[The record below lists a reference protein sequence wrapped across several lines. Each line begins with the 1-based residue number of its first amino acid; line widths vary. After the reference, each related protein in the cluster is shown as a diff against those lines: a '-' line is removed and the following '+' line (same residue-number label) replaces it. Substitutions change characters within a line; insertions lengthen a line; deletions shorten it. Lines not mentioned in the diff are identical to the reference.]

1 MSKVRTSVELKSPDA
16 KVRELKRMRALATL
30 LLALMTLIFV
40 LTTVTR
46 LDWPWLPYVRAFAE
60 AGMVGACADWFAVV
74 ALFRRPFGLP
84 IPHTGIVPNNKDRIG
99 AALGQFIT
107 NNFLTLHIIGRK
119 IARVDMLGYAARW
132 MTGAENSKQLARYAS
147 RFLPQVLRSL
157 SAPQVG
163 DLLGEVA
170 RRGIEA
176 IPVAPTASRVLS
188 VIWAHGHAQEM
199 LDRAIEIGGEAL
211 AHHRSFIRQRVAE
224 NSSSWMPKWIDNMIA
239 DKVMNGL
246 LGTIG
251 EMRNPDH
258 PWRREVR
265 ESVDKL
271 ILDLATDPQMYAGGE
286 VMKAELLASPVFLE
300 QAKALWAQIESGLH
314 ADLSPRNAAIEAAF
328 EAAIRGLGTWLDDD
342 PALRGRVNR
351 WARAVALRT
360 LVPRRVEIGTYI
372 AQVVQNWDNV
382 TLVNKLE
389 LQVGKDLQYVR
400 INGTVVGGLVGL
412 LIFVVS
418 KWMTGFHS

>member
-1 MSKVRTSVELKSPDA
+1 MSEVRASVELKSPDA
-16 KVRELKRMRALATL
+16 KVGELKRMRAIATL
-30 LLALMTLIFV
+30 LLAFMTLVFV
-40 LTTVTR
+40 VTTMTR
-46 LDWPWLPYVRAFAE
+46 VNWPWVPYVRAFAE

-107 NNFLTLHIIGRK
+107 NNFLTLNVIGRK
-119 IARVDMLGYAARW
+119 IVRVDALGYVAHW
-132 MTGAENSKQLARYAS
+132 MMDSRNSKQLAHYAS
-147 RFLPQVLRSL
+147 RFLPQILRSL
-157 SAPQVG
+157 SAPQVSEF
-163 DLLGEVA
+163 LGEVA
-170 RRGIEA
+170 RRGIES
-176 IPVAPTASRVLS
+176 IPAAPLASRVLS
-188 VIWAHGHAQEM
+188 IIWAQGQAQAM
-199 LDRAIEIGGEAL
+199 LDRAVEIGEDAL
-211 AHHRSFIRQRVAE
+211 AHHKDFIRQRVAE
-224 NSSSWMPKWIDNMIA
+224 NSSSWIPKWIDDMIA

-271 ILDLATDPQMYAGGE
+271 IVDLATDPDMYAGGE
-286 VMKAELLASPVFLE
+286 VLKAELLASPVFLE
-300 QAKALWAQIESGLH
+300 QAKALWTQIESGLH
-314 ADLSPRNAAIEAAF
+314 ADLSARNVAIEAAF

-342 PALRGRVNR
+342 LALRARLNR
-351 WARAVALRT
+351 WVRAVVLRT
-360 LVPRRVEIGTYI
+360 LMPRRVEIGSYI

-412 LIFVVS
+412 LIFIMS
-418 KWMTGFHS
+418 KWMTGLS

>member
-1 MSKVRTSVELKSPDA
+1 VRASAEPKSLDA
-16 KVRELKRMRALATL
+16 KVGELKRMRVIATS
-30 LLALMTLIFV
+30 LLAFMTLVFV
-40 LTTVTR
+40 VTTMTR
-46 LDWPWLPYVRAFAE
+46 VNWPWLPYLRAFAE

-107 NNFLTLHIIGRK
+107 NNFLALKVIGRK
-119 IARVDMLGYAARW
+119 IVRVDALGYVARW
-132 MTGAENSKQLARYAS
+132 TMDARNSRQLARYAA
-147 RFLPQVLRSL
+147 RFLPQILRSL
-157 SAPQVG
+157 SAPQVSEF
-163 DLLGEVA
+163 LAEVG
-170 RRGIEA
+170 RRGIES
-176 IPVAPTASRVLS
+176 IPAAPLASRVLS
-188 VIWAHGHAQEM
+188 IIWAQGQAQAM
-199 LDRAIEIGGEAL
+199 LDRAVEIGGEAL
-211 AHHRSFIRQRVAE
+211 AHHKDFIRQKVAE
-224 NSSSWMPKWIDNMIA
+224 NSSSWIPQWIDNMIA

-271 ILDLATDPQMYAGGE
+271 IVNLATDPDMYAGGE
-286 VMKAELLASPVFLE
+286 ILKAELLASPIFFE
-300 QAKALWAQIESGLH
+300 QAKALWTQIESGLH
-314 ADLSPRNAAIEAAF
+314 ADLSARNAAVEAAF
-328 EAAIRGLGTWLDDD
+328 AAAIRGLGNWLDDD
-342 PALRGRVNR
+342 PALRARLNR
-351 WARAVALRT
+351 WIRAVVLRT
-360 LVPRRVEIGTYI
+360 LMPRRVEIGTYI

-418 KWMTGFHS
+418 KWMTGFS

>member
-1 MSKVRTSVELKSPDA
+1 MSEARASVELKSPDA
-16 KVRELKRMRALATL
+16 KVGELKRMRAIATL
-30 LLALMTLIFV
+30 LLAFMTLVFV
-40 LTTVTR
+40 VTTMTR
-46 LDWPWLPYVRAFAE
+46 VNWPWVPYVRAFAE

-107 NNFLTLHIIGRK
+107 NNFLTLNVIGRK
-119 IARVDMLGYAARW
+119 IVRVDALGYVAHW
-132 MTGAENSKQLARYAS
+132 MMDSRNSKQLAHYAS
-147 RFLPQVLRSL
+147 RFLPQILRSL
-157 SAPQVG
+157 SAPQVSEF
-163 DLLGEVA
+163 LGEVA
-170 RRGIEA
+170 RRGIES
-176 IPVAPTASRVLS
+176 IPAAPLASRVLS
-188 VIWAHGHAQEM
+188 IIWAQGQAQAM
-199 LDRAIEIGGEAL
+199 LDRAVEIGEDAL
-211 AHHRSFIRQRVAE
+211 ARHKESIRQRVAE
-224 NSSSWMPKWIDNMIA
+224 NSSSWIPKWIDDMIA

-271 ILDLATDPQMYAGGE
+271 IVDLATDPDMYAGGE
-286 VMKAELLASPVFLE
+286 VLKAELLASPVFLE
-300 QAKALWAQIESGLH
+300 QAKALWTQIESGLH
-314 ADLSPRNAAIEAAF
+314 ADLSARNVAIEAAF

-342 PALRGRVNR
+342 LALRARLNR
-351 WARAVALRT
+351 WVRAVVLRT
-360 LVPRRVEIGTYI
+360 LMPRRVEIGSYI

-412 LIFVVS
+412 LIFIVS
-418 KWMTGFHS
+418 KWMTGLS

>member
-1 MSKVRTSVELKSPDA
+1 MSEVRASLEPKNLDA
-16 KVRELKRMRALATL
+16 RIGELKRMRAMATL
-30 LLALMTLIFV
+30 LLALMTLVFV
-40 LTTVTR
+40 LTTITR
-46 LDWPWLPYVRAFAE
+46 VNWSWLPYLRAFAE

-74 ALFRRPFGLP
+74 ALFRRPLGLP
-84 IPHTGIVPNNKDRIG
+84 IPHTGIVPSNKDRIG
-99 AALGQFIT
+99 AALGQFMT
-107 NNFLTLHIIGRK
+107 NNFLTLNVIGRK
-119 IARVDMLGYAARW
+119 IARVDTLGYVARW
-132 MTGAENSKQLARYAS
+132 MADPQNSKQLAHYGS
-147 RFLPQVLRSL
+147 RFLPQILRSL
-157 SAPQVG
+157 SAPQVS
-163 DLLGEVA
+163 DFLGEVA
-170 RRGIEA
+170 RRGIES
-176 IPVAPTASRVLS
+176 IPAAPLASRVLA
-188 VIWAHGHAQEM
+188 VIWAQGQAQAM

-211 AHHRSFIRQRVAE
+211 ANHRNFIRQRVAE
-224 NSSSWMPKWIDNMIA
+224 NSSSWIPKWVDNFIA

-258 PWRREVR
+258 PWRREVQ

-271 ILDLATDPQMYAGGE
+271 ILDLATDPHMYAGGE
-286 VMKAELLASPVFLE
+286 AIKAELLASPVFLE

-314 ADLSPRNAAIEAAF
+314 ADLTARNAAIEAAF
-328 EAAIRGLGTWLDDD
+328 EAAIRGLGASLDDD
-342 PALRGRVNR
+342 PALRARLNR
-351 WARAVALRT
+351 WIRAVALRT
-360 LVPRRVEIGTYI
+360 LMPRRVEIGAYI

-418 KWMTGFHS
+418 KWMSGLS

>member
-1 MSKVRTSVELKSPDA
+1 MSEVRASVELKSSDA
-16 KVRELKRMRALATL
+16 KLRELKRMRAIATL
-30 LLALMTLIFV
+30 LLAFMTLVFV
-40 LTTVTR
+40 VTTMTR
-46 LDWPWLPYVRAFAE
+46 VNWTSMAYVRAFAE

-107 NNFLTLHIIGRK
+107 NNFLALNVIGRK
-119 IARVDMLGYAARW
+119 IVRVDALGYVARW
-132 MTGAENSKQLARYAS
+132 MTDPRNSQQLAHYAS
-147 RFLPQVLRSL
+147 RFLPQILRSL

-163 DLLGEVA
+163 EVLGEVA
-170 RRGIEA
+170 RRGIES
-176 IPVAPTASRVLS
+176 IPAAPLASRVLS
-188 VIWAHGHAQEM
+188 IIWAQGEAQAM
-199 LDRAIEIGGEAL
+199 LDRVVEIGGETL
-211 AHHRSFIRQRVAE
+211 AHHKDFIRQRVAE
-224 NSSSWMPKWIDNMIA
+224 NSSSWIPKWIDNMIA

-271 ILDLATDPQMYAGGE
+271 IVDLATDPDMYAGGE
-286 VMKAELLASPVFLE
+286 VLKAELLASPVFLE
-300 QAKALWAQIESGLH
+300 QARALWTQIESGLH
-314 ADLSPRNAAIEAAF
+314 ADLSARNVAIEAGF

-342 PALRGRVNR
+342 LALRARLNR
-351 WARAVALRT
+351 WVRAIVLRT
-360 LVPRRVEIGTYI
+360 LMPRRVEIGTYI

-418 KWMTGFHS
+418 KWMTGLS

>member
-1 MSKVRTSVELKSPDA
+1 MSEVRASVEQKSLDA
-16 KVRELKRMRALATL
+16 KVGELKRMRAIATL
-30 LLALMTLIFV
+30 LLAFMTLVFV
-40 LTTVTR
+40 ITTMTR
-46 LDWPWLPYVRAFAE
+46 VNWPWLPYLRAFAE

-107 NNFLTLHIIGRK
+107 NNFLAVNVIGRK
-119 IARVDMLGYAARW
+119 VVRVDTLGYVAHW
-132 MTGAENSKQLARYAS
+132 MVDPRNSRQLAHYSS
-147 RFLPQVLRSL
+147 RFLPQILRSL
-157 SAPQVG
+157 SAPQVSEF
-163 DLLGEVA
+163 LAEVA
-170 RRGIEA
+170 RRGIES
-176 IPVAPTASRVLS
+176 IPAAPLASRVLS
-188 VIWAHGHAQEM
+188 IIWAQGQAQAM
-199 LDRAIEIGGEAL
+199 LDRAVEIGGEAL
-211 AHHRSFIRQRVAE
+211 AHHKDFIRQRVAE
-224 NSSSWMPKWIDNMIA
+224 NSSSWIPKWIDNMIA

-271 ILDLATDPQMYAGGE
+271 IVDLATDPDMYAGGE
-286 VMKAELLASPVFLE
+286 VLKAELLASPVFLE

-314 ADLSPRNAAIEAAF
+314 ADLSARSTAIEAAF

-342 PALRGRVNR
+342 SALRARLNR
-351 WARAVALRT
+351 WIRAVALRT
-360 LVPRRVEIGTYI
+360 LMPRRVEIGTYI

-400 INGTVVGGLVGL
+400 INGTVVGGLTGL

-418 KWMTGFHS
+418 KWIAALS

>member
-1 MSKVRTSVELKSPDA
+1 MSDVRASVELKSSDA
-16 KVRELKRMRALATL
+16 KLRELKRMRAIATL
-30 LLALMTLIFV
+30 LLAFMTLVFV
-40 LTTVTR
+40 ITTMTR
-46 LDWPWLPYVRAFAE
+46 VNWPWVPYVRAFAE

-107 NNFLTLHIIGRK
+107 NNFLTLNVVGRK
-119 IARVDMLGYAARW
+119 IVRVDALGYVARW
-132 MTGAENSKQLARYAS
+132 MTDPRNSQQLAHYAS
-147 RFLPQVLRSL
+147 RFLPQILRSL

-163 DLLGEVA
+163 EVLGEVA
-170 RRGIEA
+170 RRGIES
-176 IPVAPTASRVLS
+176 IPAAPLAARVLS
-188 VIWAHGHAQEM
+188 IIWAQGQAQAM
-199 LDRAIEIGGEAL
+199 LDRVVEIGGETL
-211 AHHRSFIRQRVAE
+211 AHHKDFIRQRVAE
-224 NSSSWMPKWIDNMIA
+224 NSSSWIPKWVDNMIA

-271 ILDLATDPQMYAGGE
+271 IVDLATDPDMYAGGE
-286 VMKAELLASPVFLE
+286 VLKAELLASPVFLE
-300 QAKALWAQIESGLH
+300 QARALWTQIESGLH
-314 ADLSPRNAAIEAAF
+314 ADLSARNVAIEAGV

-342 PALRGRVNR
+342 LALRARLNR
-351 WARAVALRT
+351 WVRAIVLRT
-360 LVPRRVEIGTYI
+360 LMPRRVEIGTYI
-372 AQVVQNWDNV
+372 AQVVENWDNV

-412 LIFVVS
+412 IIFVVS
-418 KWMTGFHS
+418 KWMSGLS

>member
-1 MSKVRTSVELKSPDA
+1 MSEVRASVELKSPDA
-16 KVRELKRMRALATL
+16 KVGELKRMRAIATL
-30 LLALMTLIFV
+30 LLAFMTLVFV
-40 LTTVTR
+40 VTTMTR
-46 LDWPWLPYVRAFAE
+46 VNWPWVPYVRAFAE

-107 NNFLTLHIIGRK
+107 NNFLTLNVIGRK
-119 IARVDMLGYAARW
+119 IVRVDALGYVAHW
-132 MTGAENSKQLARYAS
+132 MMDSRNSKQLAHYAS
-147 RFLPQVLRSL
+147 RFLPQILKSL
-157 SAPQVG
+157 SAPQVSEF
-163 DLLGEVA
+163 LGEVA
-170 RRGIEA
+170 RRGIES
-176 IPVAPTASRVLS
+176 IPAAPLASRVLS
-188 VIWAHGHAQEM
+188 IIWAQGQAQAM
-199 LDRAIEIGGEAL
+199 LDRVVEIGGDAL
-211 AHHRSFIRQRVAE
+211 ANHKDFIRQRVAE
-224 NSSSWMPKWIDNMIA
+224 NSSSWIPKWIDNMIA

-251 EMRNPDH
+251 EMRDPEH

-271 ILDLATDPQMYAGGE
+271 IIDLATDPDMYAGGE
-286 VMKAELLASPVFLE
+286 VLKAELLASPVFLE
-300 QAKALWAQIESGLH
+300 QAKSLWTQIESGLH
-314 ADLSPRNAAIEAAF
+314 ADLSARNVAIEAAF

-342 PALRGRVNR
+342 LALRARLNR
-351 WARAVALRT
+351 WVRAVVLRT
-360 LVPRRVEIGTYI
+360 LMPRRVEIGTYI

-418 KWMTGFHS
+418 KWMTGLS